1 MKIFDKLQPYHFQLK
16 HVIVLFTILL
26 IFQLAISFVHKLSLR
41 DFLVQTQDWYQRD
54 SAEKLANLTATS
66 LELLLETTL
75 QNPDMAL
82 EEQRKMIQSFNIIL
96 SQQILQEH
104 VEDLCVLVR
113 NGDEIYAIDNGQDLF
128 DFLVLQRL
136 HATPASPQHQAVI
149 RLYRQHQETLR
160 ASEQILTRLEGRQTF
175 HVFVPFVPRG
185 EYMGAVYM
193 KNTPDFSFITNEIIT
208 SYNQTSLMFVA
219 LIVFGL
225 LAMFYISSYTLRER
239 DDAQTQ
245 LLETREKQIAEL
257 VHYQKEALFT
267 KRIYHTHHKAEK
279 VMGFIK
285 EDLRLLERE
294 RIDEIKYRV
303 TRYANFIS
311 RVIYDMKW
319 YDPPLQTIR
328 NPIFKTNLN
337 EVITFIVNHI
347 FCRVATDN
355 NLIDY
360 VMALDETIPS
370 IPVNEFVI
378 WEILEPLIQN
388 SVDHGGEGSLRVTVA
403 TRHFQE
409 QGRIELTVGDNGR
422 GIAAELLEVGDSGI
436 KRIFLEHTSTKNDS
450 QNNGYGCYIAH
461 EFAVQRCGWKMDA
474 ENLPQGG
481 CQFIISIPLGR
492 DLL

>member
-1 MKIFDKLQPYHFQLK
+1 MKLFEKIQQYHFQLK

-26 IFQLAISFVHKLSLR
+26 IFQLAVSFVHKLSLR
-41 DFLVQTQDWYQRD
+41 DFLVRTQDWYQRD

-75 QNPDMAL
+75 QNPDMAA
-82 EEQRKMIQSFNIIL
+82 EEQRKMIQAFNIIL
-96 SQQILQEH
+96 SQQILQQH

-113 NGDEIYAIDNGQDLF
+113 NGADIFAIDNGQDLF
-128 DFLVLQRL
+128 DFLVLHRMPEGAL
-136 HATPASPQHQAVI
+136 SP
-149 RLYRQHQETLR
+149 RHQEVVKMYQQYQESLR
-160 ASEQILTRLEGRQTF
+160 AQEQIFTRLEGRQTF

-245 LLETREKQIAEL
+245 LLETREKQVAEL

-285 EDLRLLERE
+285 EDLRSLDRE
-294 RIDEIKYRV
+294 HIDEIKYRV
-303 TRYANFIS
+303 TKYANFIS

-328 NPIFKTNLN
+328 NPIFKTDLN
-337 EVITFIVNHI
+337 EVIAFLINHI
-347 FCRVATDN
+347 FRRVATEN
-355 NLIDY
+355 TLIRY
-360 VMALDETIPS
+360 VMDLDEKTPVV
-370 IPVNEFVI
+370 PVNEFVI
-378 WEILEPLIQN
+378 WEIIEPLIQN
-388 SVDHGGEGSLRVTVA
+388 SVDHGGDGPLTVTVS
-403 TRHFQE
+403 TRYAPGT
-409 QGRIELTVGDNGR
+409 GRIELGVRDDGR
-422 GIAAELLEVGDSGI
+422 GIAAELLQPDESGV
-436 KRIFLEHTSTKNDS
+436 KRIFLEHTSTKTDS

-461 EFAVQRCGWKMDA
+461 EFAVQRCGWGIDV
-474 ENLPQGG
+474 ENLQQGG
-481 CQFIISIPLGR
+481 CQFLITIPVTVSR
-492 DLL
+492 